1 MPVAAGLAGQLVV
14 GRCRLVAPK
23 LNRTGNA
30 GTSAT
35 GGKPDSRFA
44 ARNPSRSPTLT
55 SSMASLTT
63 SLNAVVEPIHP
74 KGMAVISTT
83 AEERDGWKR
92 APWDQAKG
100 LQRPC
105 PTMP

>member
-63 SLNAVVEPIHP
+63 SLNAS
-74 KGMAVISTT
+74 MASLTPHDL
-83 AEERDGWKR
+83 AERGGRAYPPESDGGHL
-92 APWDQAKG
+92 DD
-100 LQRPC
+100 C
-105 PTMP
+105 